1 MSTFFTDEDVEL
13 KRLSFKLRNMVVK
26 IRILK
31 DIPQLSLGKKSIGP
45 FKKDDIIELRLW
57 QAMPLIEEGKTELK
71 EFPINMSYT
80 DIYKYVWKETQ
91 TPEIQELKNM
101 SYLGLKH
108 GERLKK
114 MSKEDVEKFKIA
126 LRDLI
131 TVRTGKIIKL
141 SMQNSELSTST
152 KSLLPEEKILCKY
165 LSKILSNWRRRVL
178 EGEKYEYE
186 D

>member
-1 MSTFFTDEDVEL
+1 MSTFFTDEDTEL
-13 KRLSFKLRNMVVK
+13 KRLSFKLKNTIVK
-26 IRILK
+26 IKILE
-31 DIPQLSLGKKSIGP
+31 DIPQLSLGKKNIGP

-57 QAMPLIEEGKTELK
+57 QAIPLIEEGKAEPK
-71 EFPINMSYT
+71 EFPINVSYT

-91 TPEIQELKNM
+91 IPEIQELKNI
-101 SYLGLKH
+101 SYIGLKH
-108 GERLKK
+108 GEKLRKT
-114 MSKEDVEKFKIA
+114 SKENIEKFKIA

-152 KSLLPEEKILCKY
+152 KSLLPEEKILYKY
-165 LSKILSNWRRRVL
+165 LSKILSTWKRRVL
-178 EGEKYEYE
+178 EGEKHEYE